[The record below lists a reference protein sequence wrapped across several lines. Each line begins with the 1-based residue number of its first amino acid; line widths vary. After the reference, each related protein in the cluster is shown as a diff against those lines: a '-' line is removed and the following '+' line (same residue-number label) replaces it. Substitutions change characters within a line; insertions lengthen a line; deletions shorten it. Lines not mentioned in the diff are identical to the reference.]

1 MTVGLGQY
9 RELLVRYVWVQRR
22 AVALLMALLVGN
34 IGLQLASPQ
43 LLRRFIDGAVGGEA
57 RST

>member
-34 IGLQLASPQ
+34 IGLQLASLQ